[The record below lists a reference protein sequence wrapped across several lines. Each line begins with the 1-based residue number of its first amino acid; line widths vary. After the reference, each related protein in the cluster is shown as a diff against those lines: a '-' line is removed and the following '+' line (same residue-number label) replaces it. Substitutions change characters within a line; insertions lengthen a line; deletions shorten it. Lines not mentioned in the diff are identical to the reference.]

1 MILNLRIG
9 VLSYI
14 KLKYMFRNKEL
25 SEQQLSGCGD
35 ELCARDYLLIP
46 GGTGV
51 LPGTEAS
58 VQSKDKKKLESR
70 DRYNFNHI
78 NTGNYILSK
87 S

>member
-1 MILNLRIG
+1 MLSCKYELFEIVLNL
-9 VLSYI
+9 
-14 KLKYMFRNKEL
+14 FRNKEL

-70 DRYNFNHI
+70 DRYNSIATHRK
-78 NTGNYILSK
+78 ILSK

>member
-1 MILNLRIG
+1 M
-9 VLSYI
+9 
-14 KLKYMFRNKEL
+14 K
-25 SEQQLSGCGD
+25 QQHLQVWGD

-70 DRYNFNHI
+70 DRYNFSLKHA
-78 NTGNYILSK
+78 K
-87 S
+87 